1 MNLIAQRKII
11 KTVIEYHCG
20 TYIGLNIYA
29 FNNLIVS
36 FPKSIATVYISRHA
50 IEIG

>member
-20 TYIGLNIYA
+20 TYIGLNIYV
-29 FNNLIVS
+29 FNNLIVP
-36 FPKSIATVYISRHA
+36 FPKSIATVYISRYA